1 MRKEQEAADMFSN
14 LEIHILLST
23 LQQLAKHPGRP
34 LQRHTSFF
42 AWGVTPVLATIWDSW
57 VWCCFV
63 VVDQVLLGREEGIDF
78 WLEWLISPIILL
90 GGPPHPTTTFTVSWI
105 LINIF
110 CNFRTYILILK
121 LEKGINSRNFPMFI
135 AKHMIAVNTKMHKK
149 SIVRADYQAV
159 LIFSIHHFVNSH

>member
-14 LEIHILLST
+14 LKIHILLST

-90 GGPPHPTTTFTVSWI
+90 GGPPHPTHYIHSELNTTKNIGIKVVLIIESGNNWGFAN
-105 LINIF
+105 LINKHRYCFI
-110 CNFRTYILILK
+110 YINN
-121 LEKGINSRNFPMFI
+121 ESRWLGPIYSYLSQFTTRM
-135 AKHMIAVNTKMHKK
+135 KK
-149 SIVRADYQAV
+149 KCQTRW
-159 LIFSIHHFVNSH
+159 F